1 MLYQPFQFFSDILN
15 FLWIKNNYAW
25 IWLFWEELFSSFHGF
40 VEFFYFIFLS
50 LSGPISFFT
59 FFTEKVP
66 FWQLLLFHFLVFIIS
81 IPLDYLTLNKISQ
94 KNLQNKKDKKSYNK
108 SFIIFFILLR
118 FCFLDLFVFSSLGA
132 YFLNIKLSKKQIL
145 IISTIAQILRFLVFV
160 IFYILYNWVY
170 IG

>member
-1 MLYQPFQFFSDILN
+1 MLAY
-15 FLWIKNNYAW
+15 Y
-25 IWLFWEELFSSFHGF
+25 
-40 VEFFYFIFLS
+40 FYFISNMLSFLWVKHS
-50 LSGPISFFT
+50 NLYGFRIFFEPFFVDFQHFIDFLYSIFWSFSGPVWLFT
-59 FFTEKVP
+59 FHPEF

-145 IISTIAQILRFLVFV
+145 IISTIAQIFRFLVFV